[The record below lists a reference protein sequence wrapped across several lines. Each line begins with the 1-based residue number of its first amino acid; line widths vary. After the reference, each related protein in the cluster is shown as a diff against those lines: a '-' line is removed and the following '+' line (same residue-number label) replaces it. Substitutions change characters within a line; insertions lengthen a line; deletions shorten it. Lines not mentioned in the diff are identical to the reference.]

1 MVNFLQ
7 ESAHPAEFVLHEQDG
22 HLSRENLTI
31 GQNQNFPPGS
41 ILTLAGGNYSP
52 IDAAAIPVAGTA
64 VAIALYGAVTGA
76 GETTKIAGLVR
87 LAEVN
92 GNRLSWPTGTTQG
105 DQTAIVALLEAQDV
119 IVRGL
124 PTAPA

>member
-1 MVNFLQ
+1 MVKFFQ
-7 ESAHPAEFVLHEQDG
+7 EGAHPAEFVLHEQDG

-31 GQNQNFPPGS
+31 GADQNFPPG
-41 ILTLAGGNYSP
+41 TVLALAAGNYTA
-52 IDAAAIPVAGTA
+52 IELDAIPAAGTA

-76 GETTKIAGLVR
+76 GETAKIAGLVR

-92 GNRLSWPTGTTQG
+92 GNCLSWPTGTTEANQA
-105 DQTAIVALLEAQDV
+105 AIVALLEAQNV

-124 PTAPA
+124 PAAA